1 MAKDLTEE
9 EVLKAEKKRAEL
21 KKEIAVAVG
30 DEKKELELQL
40 KLIENSLDLFKE
52 MLGTQLDILK
62 ARVRANDAHQ
72 LEVDLF
78 EKSKE
83 IREATEVLEEKL
95 AKHRV
100 AGTDASR
107 EDVEVAANKVV
118 ELEKQ
123 RDLQRDAKDALEESA
138 NLGATLFDSIASIST
153 PLLKNANTLAQTE
166 GAMKG
171 ISTALGTQMKGFLE
185 QAGNLD
191 PIIFGVDLLWQ
202 NTKDLVMQL
211 DSLEAGFVQ
220 STGASREFA
229 TEAFQT
235 RTELVAVGLSGADA
249 AEAAGELYTNFRD
262 FTKLS
267 ETSRKEVIKLTAQLT
282 KLGFQASQT
291 LEILTNVLN
300 MPLGKAEDTMLH
312 LAGVADEAGI
322 SMDELSS
329 AMQGSTELF
338 AKMGTDGIEVFKGL
352 TAASKETGL
361 GIDQLFNT
369 MAQYDTF
376 DAAASAASRLNM
388 VLGGNLLNTYDLLA
402 ADEAERIEL
411 LQRSMEASGVY
422 YDDLERYQRIEISNA
437 LNISL
442 EESARLFSSTSEEVR
457 KTAAQIMHANM
468 TEEELRDRTLEAS
481 TAIDKLKVFFGNLA
495 IGISGVVT
503 AMNWFIDTTLRL
515 TSGWNPVVTGIAGVT
530 AVLIILKA
538 TLWATGKALGTG
550 LAAGI
555 KAAAAALPSLG
566 AGLSALAGATAP
578 TLGVL
583 AGLALVILAVGAG
596 IGIAAWG
603 VSKLVESIGGIIELG
618 PGAAGAFF
626 KISAGIA
633 VMTLAIGGLM
643 AGLFLLATPIGQA
656 GLYALVTLVAILGIA
671 FHLLSRQME
680 KLDEGKLNA
689 FASLA
694 TTLKDLSGG
703 FGDMTAIGNFIDTLV
718 TKINDIEDIDKL
730 LSFQAVVSGIS
741 SAMKDIEDL
750 NPETLTTNVEAITT
764 LTNATAGNVTTAAAG
779 ASAAAADRTV
789 ATTTSAVEVIMGTFL
804 DSIQGS
810 SVSDK
815 IVIELNGRV
824 LGEWMDKRDNRLLR
838 KVFVR

>member
-83 IREATEVLEEKL
+83 IREATKVLEE
-95 AKHRV
+95 AIANHQR

-107 EDVEVAANKVV
+107 EGVEVAANKVV

-329 AMQGSTELF
+329 ALQGSTELF

-376 DAAASAASRLNM
+376 DAAANAAGRLNM

-402 ADEAERIEL
+402 ADETERIEL

-468 TEEELRDRTLEAS
+468 TEEELARRTLEAS

-503 AMNWFIDTTLRL
+503 VMNKFVNFIVTA
-515 TSGWNPVVTGIAGVT
+515 TSGLPGWAAGT
-530 AVLIILKA
+530 LNMAAVLITLKVA
-538 TLWATGKALGTG
+538 AWGAGKALGTG

-618 PGAAGAFF
+618 PGAAGAFVT
-626 KISAGIA
+626 ISRGIA
-633 VMTLAIGGLM
+633 GMTLAIAGLM
-643 AGLFLLATPIGQA
+643 VALLLLASPA
-656 GLYALVTLVAILGIA
+656 GAGALVGLVVTLGIA